1 MGETTNVGN
10 IGLNLVVNK
19 NGFEKQMSGIQNLA
33 KKTGLTLAAAF
44 SVKKIVDFGKSCLD
58 LGSDLQE
65 VQNVVD
71 VTFQTMSKKV
81 DFFAKSAVSSFGL
94 SETMAKKFTGTF
106 GAMAK
111 AFGFSEEQAYNMGT
125 ALTGL
130 AGDVASFYNITQDEA
145 YTKLKSVF
153 TGETESLKDLGVV
166 MTQTALDSYALANG
180 YGKVTSKMSEAEKVA
195 LRYAFVTDQLS
206 TASGDFI
213 RTSDGWANQLRVLN
227 LQFDSL
233 KATIGQGLIS
243 ALTPVIK
250 WINTLLSRLNLLA
263 SYFSA
268 FTKTLFGSADA
279 GSETASAVSGIAA
292 AASAASSGVDGVTK
306 AVEKLKKST
315 KVAGFDELNVLPEK
329 SDEDGDTGADVNV
342 AGLDMPTAQAQEPTI
357 DTSAVEKSAEKLK
370 SIFAGLESFI
380 AEKKGKIIALAA
392 GLAVGITACFT
403 AANWGKIVTTVTGA
417 ISKIGSIFA
426 GLASGVSLPALAIA
440 AVIGLIVAAIVDLW
454 NSSER
459 FRDNMKQA
467 WELISTAVVQAWNM
481 LWDEGLKPLID
492 AIVQLGTSI
501 YELYENGGLKTLF
514 EFVVTGVTWVASILG
529 SVLVTT
535 VSAVL
540 TVILNAIEGLI
551 KALTWIIDKITWV
564 CANWSE
570 IWGNIKESASN
581 FIENIVTCITTWI
594 ENLKEAILFKLQLI
608 KLIFFTIFTA
618 IKESTANFIEKIVTG
633 ITKWIEDL
641 KEAISSKLQLI
652 KLIFSTI
659 FMAIKISTTNF
670 IEKLVT
676 GITTCIDNM
685 KEGISNKLK
694 LIKLTFLTIFT
705 AIKSSTMS
713 IFNGIWNGIKKTIN
727 SILGGIETM
736 ANGVIR
742 GVNRIVSALNNLS
755 FDIPEWVPEYG
766 GKTFGFNIPEL
777 SEIQIPRL
785 ASGGYVKANTP
796 QLAMI
801 GDNKQYGEI
810 VSPEDKMYEISFQA
824 MMDALKQFLQM
835 FQMSQPQ
842 QGSGDV
848 NLIVKGDLA
857 PLIRLLK
864 IELEKEGMRVGKNFE
879 VVTQ

>member
-71 VTFQTMSKKV
+71 VTFTTMSDKV
-81 DFFAKSAVSSFGL
+81 DKFAKSAITTAGL
-94 SETMAKKFTGTF
+94 SETMAKRYTGTF

-111 AFGFSEEQAYNMGT
+111 AFGFAESE
-125 ALTGL
+125 ALGMATSLTQL

-180 YGKVTSKMSEAEKVA
+180 YGKVTSAMTEAEKVA
-195 LRYAFVTDQLS
+195 LRYAFVTNQLS
-206 TASGDFI
+206 TASEDFV

-329 SDEDGDTGADVNV
+329 SDEDGGTGADVGV
-342 AGLDMPTAQAQEPTI
+342 AGLDMPTTQAQEPTI
-357 DTSAVEKSAEKLK
+357 DTSGVEKSAERLK

-392 GLAVGITACFT
+392 GLAAGITAYFA

-417 ISKIGSIFA
+417 ISKIGSVFA

-467 WELISTAVVQAWNM
+467 WELISTAVVQAWDM
-481 LWDEGLKPLID
+481 LWNEGLKPLID
-492 AIVQLGTSI
+492 AIIELGKSI
-501 YELYENGGLKTLF
+501 YELYENSGLKTLF
-514 EFVVTGVTWVASILG
+514 EFVVTGITWVASIIG

-535 VSAVL
+535 VSAVF
-540 TVILNAIEGLI
+540 TVILNVIEGLI
-551 KALTWIIDKITWV
+551 KALTWIIDKVTWV

-581 FIENIVTCITTWI
+581 FIE
-594 ENLKEAILFKLQLI
+594 
-608 KLIFFTIFTA
+608 
-618 IKESTANFIEKIVTG
+618 KIVTG

-641 KEAISSKLQLI
+641 KEAISFKLQLI

-705 AIKSSTMS
+705 AIKSSIMS

-785 ASGGYVKANTP
+785 ASGGYVAANTP
-796 QLAMI
+796 RLAMV

-810 VSPEDKMYEISFQA
+810 VAPENKMYEITFQA

-842 QGSGDV
+842 RGSGDIK
-848 NLIVKGDLA
+848 LIVNGELA

-864 IELEKEGMRVGKNFE
+864 IELEKEGVRIGNNFE
-879 VVTQ
+879 VVM

>member
-1 MGETTNVGN
+1 MGDTTNVGN

-19 NGFEKQMSGIQNLA
+19 NGFEKQMSGIQSLA
-33 KKTGLTLAAAF
+33 KKTGLALAAAF
-44 SVKKIVDFGKSCLD
+44 SVKKIVDFSKSCLD

-65 VQNVVD
+65 VQNVVG
-71 VTFQTMSKKV
+71 VTFTTMSDKV
-81 DFFAKSAVSSFGL
+81 DKFAKSAINTAGL
-94 SETMAKKFTGTF
+94 SETMAKRYTGTF

-111 AFGFSEEQAYNMGT
+111 AFGFAEDE
-125 ALTGL
+125 ALSMATSLTQL

-166 MTQTALDSYALANG
+166 MTQSALDAYALANG
-180 YGKVTSKMSEAEKVA
+180 YGKVTSAMSEGEKVA

-206 TASGDFI
+206 TAAGDFM
-213 RTSDGWANQLRVLN
+213 RTSDGWANQVRILN

-233 KATIGQGLIS
+233 KATIGQGLIN

-268 FTKTLFGSADA
+268 FTKALFGSADA
-279 GSETASAVSGIAA
+279 GDETSAAVSGIAA
-292 AASAASSGVDGVTK
+292 AAGAASSGVDGVTK

-315 KVAGFDELNVLPEK
+315 RTAGFDELNVLPEK
-329 SDEDGDTGADVNV
+329 TSDEDSSTGGSV
-342 AGLDMPTAQAQEPTI
+342 GLTGLEMATTQAQDLAI
-357 DTSAVEKSAEKLK
+357 DTSGAEKAAEKLK
-370 SIFAGLESFI
+370 SIFTRLEEFI

-392 GLAVGITACFT
+392 GIAAGVTTYFT
-403 AANWGKIVTTVTGA
+403 VANWGKIVTTVTGVV
-417 ISKIGSIFA
+417 SKIATVFG
-426 GLASGVSLPALAIA
+426 GLVSGISLPALAIA
-440 AVIGLIVAAIVDLW
+440 AVIGLIIAAIVDLW

-467 WELISTAVVQAWNM
+467 WELISAAVTKAWDM
-481 LWDEGLKPLID
+481 LWNEGLKPLIE
-492 AIVQLGTSI
+492 AIVQLGQSI
-501 YELYENGGLKTLF
+501 YELYESSGLKTLF

-535 VSAVL
+535 VSAVF
-540 TVILNAIEGLI
+540 TVILNVIEGLI
-551 KALTWIIDKITWV
+551 KALTWIVDKITWV
-564 CANWSE
+564 CTNWSE
-570 IWGNIKESASN
+570 IWGNIKEATS
-581 FIENIVTCITTWI
+581 
-594 ENLKEAILFKLQLI
+594 
-608 KLIFFTIFTA
+608 
-618 IKESTANFIEKIVTG
+618 NFIEKIVTG

-641 KEAISSKLQLI
+641 KEAISLKLQLI

-659 FMAIKISTTNF
+659 FMAIKMSTTNF

-705 AIKSSTMS
+705 AIKSSVTS
-713 IFNGIWNGIKKTIN
+713 IFNGLWNGIKKTIN
-727 SILGGIETM
+727 SILDGIETM

-742 GVNRIVSALNNLS
+742 GVNRIVAALNNLS
-755 FDIPEWVPEYG
+755 FSIPEWVPEYG
-766 GKTFGFNIPEL
+766 GKSFGFNIPEL
-777 SEIQIPRL
+777 GEIQIPRL
-785 ASGGYVKANTP
+785 ASGGYVEANTP
-796 QLAMI
+796 RLAMI

-810 VSPEDKMYEISFQA
+810 VAPEDKMYEITLKA

-835 FQMSQPQ
+835 FQMPQ
-842 QGSGDV
+842 QGSGDI
-848 NLIVKGDLA
+848 NLIVKGELA

-864 IELEKEGMRVGKNFE
+864 IELEKEGTRIGKNFE
-879 VVTQ
+879 VVT